1 MNRFYSWDV
10 FRLNHTIID
19 IALHAGV
26 SKSTVSRVVSG
37 KGYISPKT
45 LEKVMNAIQE
55 LQYKPNAV
63 ARAMV
68 AQRTFN
74 IGIIIYRKDYPIVSH
89 PIYGK
94 ILDAILAAAES
105 LNYSVFVSTDKEM
118 SQRSADYMMEKRV
131 DGLVLISRLSQEMI
145 GYIES
150 FNVPYLMVNGTAENS
165 NVFQIVNDDRKSG
178 ILAADHLFALGHRQ
192 IAVIAGP
199 QDHRSHHL
207 RYEGFCQRMNEL
219 GCDLADGYSYFSP
232 TSMFDDGYKGFYAIW
247 ERSHN
252 PSAFFATN
260 DMLALGAIRGINE
273 KGLRIPDDISII
285 GSDNID
291 FASFS
296 TPPLTTIHTE
306 KEQMGQDSVFL
317 LDRLIQKLELN
328 PAQIDYKPR
337 LITRGTTGSIRS
349 EGLQD

>member
-1 MNRFYSWDV
+1 VYQSFLQWGRV
-10 FRLNHTIID
+10 RLNYTIID

-37 KGYISPKT
+37 KGYISPDT
-45 LEKVMNAIQE
+45 REKVMNAIQE

-118 SQRSADYMMEKRV
+118 SLRSADYMMEKRV

-145 GYIES
+145 GYIDG

-165 NVFQIVNDDRKSG
+165 NVIQIVNDDRKSG
-178 ILAADHLFALGHRQ
+178 KMAADHLFEQGHRQ

-199 QDHRSHHL
+199 QDHRSHHQ
-207 RYEGFCQRMNEL
+207 RYEGFCQRMSEL
-219 GCDLADGYSYFSP
+219 GCAVSERHSYFSP
-232 TSMFDDGYKGFYAIW
+232 TSMFDDGYKGFYTMW
-247 ERSHN
+247 ERSHK
-252 PSAFFATN
+252 PTAIFATN

-306 KEQMGQDSVFL
+306 KERMGQDSVFL
-317 LDRLIQKLELN
+317 LDRLIHKLELS
-328 PAQIDYKPR
+328 PSKIEYEPR
-337 LITRGTTGSIRS
+337 LIIRGTTGPIRS
-349 EGLQD
+349 EL